1 MRRPPRGSSACRA
14 GARPV
19 GGRFARAGRA
29 GVDRAVV
36 VRRSRG
42 GSAGQCDAAELAGL
56 LDGRAGSTGSRVH
69 AADVAASN
77 ATVAM
82 IAKLIPRCT
91 SQLCRYARGAVDGQR
106 RVVVFGVIGWRHVA
120 ASWQG
125 GLLRASMSVDGR
137 HRPDERD

>member
-1 MRRPPRGSSACRA
+1 
-14 GARPV
+14 V
-19 GGRFARAGRA
+19 GGGFGGGGGA
-29 GVDRAVV
+29 GVDRAGV
-36 VRRSRG
+36 VRGTRG
-42 GSAGQCDAAELAGL
+42 RSAGECDAGERAGL
-56 LDGRAGSTGSRVH
+56 LDRRAGSTGPRVH

-91 SQLCRYARGAVDGQR
+91 SRLCRYARGAVDGQR

-125 GLLRASMSVDGR
+125 GPPRASMSVDGR
-137 HRPDERD
+137 YRPDEQD